1 MLVEKLGPTR
11 IEHFINNLLL
21 AAKKSNSY
29 ESVNITFGEGDTLK
43 DIHRIVIDIDGIAIV
58 QIIPPASYEKVYYSH
73 NPDGHPKSPTH
84 GHFKIPHLYS
94 FKM

>member
-11 IEHFINNLLL
+11 IGHFINNLLL

-43 DIHRIVIDIDGIAIV
+43 DIHRIVIDIDGIVIV
-58 QIIPPASYEKVYYSH
+58 
-73 NPDGHPKSPTH
+73 
-84 GHFKIPHLYS
+84 
-94 FKM
+94 